1 MIKQKET
8 VINVWANENADS
20 HLFEFVL
27 RESEGEN
34 KLDKIVSA
42 LTEKG
47 FVVKT
52 AEWFI
57 TKELK
62 SKTYGKLKYKED
74 KPVKGTINLMKF
86 IK

>member
-1 MIKQKET
+1 MTTTKET

-27 RESEGEN
+27 RENEGEN
-34 KLDKIVSA
+34 KLVKIVKA

-47 FVVKT
+47 CVVKT

-62 SKTYGKLKYKED
+62 SNTYGKLKYKNEKRGKD
-74 KPVKGTINLMKF
+74 SISLMKF